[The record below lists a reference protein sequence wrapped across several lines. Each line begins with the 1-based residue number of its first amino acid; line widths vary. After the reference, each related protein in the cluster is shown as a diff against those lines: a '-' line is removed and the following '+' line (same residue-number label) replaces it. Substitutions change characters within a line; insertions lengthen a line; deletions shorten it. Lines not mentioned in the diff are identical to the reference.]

1 MKNFPIALVL
11 FFCVL
16 VQIQGQKTINLS
28 KDQTSF
34 TVLENLADK
43 IVLRTTIS
51 EIDFQLIK
59 NNSENYSSIQLPGF
73 VTNHIKG
80 NPDLPTFNKLLDIP
94 YGATVD
100 VNIVSFEE
108 EEVVLSANQLHK
120 IVPA

>member
-80 NPDLPTFNKLLDIP
+80 IT
-94 YGATVD
+94 
-100 VNIVSFEE
+100 
-108 EEVVLSANQLHK
+108 
-120 IVPA
+120 

>member
-51 EIDFQLIK
+51 EIDF
-59 NNSENYSSIQLPGF
+59 
-73 VTNHIKG
+73 
-80 NPDLPTFNKLLDIP
+80 PDGK
-94 YGATVD
+94 
-100 VNIVSFEE
+100 
-108 EEVVLSANQLHK
+108 
-120 IVPA
+120 